1 MIIQSTSFEGEGRDV
16 MWLVAGHDEKMW
28 DWWMG
33 LEHSLQGVP
42 WASGRQLRRYRWV
55 KCLEYG
61 RVFVSHIF
69 DRVFWE
75 RGGDWSFRSVG
86 WVREG
91 GGMLCD
97 REWR

>member
-61 RVFVSHIF
+61 RVLVSHIF
-69 DRVFWE
+69 DI
-75 RGGDWSFRSVG
+75 GGRIEE
-86 WVREG
+86 WVG
-91 GGMLCD
+91 GGIVD
-97 REWR
+97 RGWESKGRSGLGV